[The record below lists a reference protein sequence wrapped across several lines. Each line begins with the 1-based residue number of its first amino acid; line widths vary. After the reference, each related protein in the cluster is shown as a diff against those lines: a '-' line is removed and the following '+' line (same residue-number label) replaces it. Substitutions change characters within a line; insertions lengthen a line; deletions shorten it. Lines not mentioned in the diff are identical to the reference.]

1 MKIQRYPVLLAI
13 LALLCAGATPAW
25 GVSKDMVQLQTQVQ
39 DLQDRIA
46 LMQKSFD
53 ERMGVLQHLIEQS
66 TDRANKVATSVTDL
80 QTTLQKQQGDNGA
93 HADQLSG
100 QIQSLNDTL
109 DELKAR
115 LGKVS
120 KQLEDMQAAQQSM
133 AVQQTQQQQQAA
145 AAPPPDVLYNNALR
159 DYQAGKNDLAVQEFG
174 DYVKFYPNT
183 DLAGNSNFY
192 LADIQYKQGNY
203 AAAVKSYDQVLQSF
217 PDGTKAASAELK
229 KGLALVELG
238 QQEAGIAALRHVVQ
252 RYPKSNEALQA
263 RDRLRKL
270 GVATAG
276 TEARRPQ

>member
-1 MKIQRYPVLLAI
+1 MKIQRHLALIALVVLLAI
-13 LALLCAGATPAW
+13 GVTPVW
-25 GVSKDMVQLQTQVQ
+25 GVNKDMVQLQTQVQ

-66 TDRANKVATSVTDL
+66 TDRANKVATSVIDL
-80 QTTLQKQQGDNGA
+80 QTTLQKQQGDSGA

-159 DYQAGKNDLAVQEFG
+159 DYQAGKNDLAAQEFG

-192 LADIQYKQGNY
+192 LADIQFKQGNY

-238 QQEAGIAALRHVVQ
+238 QQEAGIAALRHVIQ

-270 GVATAG
+270 GVAATG

>member
-1 MKIQRYPVLLAI
+1 MKIQRHFLLLAV
-13 LALLCAGATPAW
+13 LGVLSAGSTPAW
-25 GVSKDMVQLQTQVQ
+25 GVNKDMVQLQTQVQ
-39 DLQDRIA
+39 DLQDRIGH
-46 LMQKSFD
+46 MQQSFD

-80 QTTLQKQQGDNGA
+80 QTTLQKQQGDSGA

-159 DYQAGKNDLAVQEFG
+159 DYQAGKNDLAAQEFG

-192 LADIQYKQGNY
+192 LADIEFKQGNY

-217 PDGTKAASAELK
+217 PDGTKAAAAELK

-252 RYPKSNEALQA
+252 RYPKSNEAMQA

-270 GVATAG
+270 GVAPTG
-276 TEARRPQ
+276 TEARKPQ